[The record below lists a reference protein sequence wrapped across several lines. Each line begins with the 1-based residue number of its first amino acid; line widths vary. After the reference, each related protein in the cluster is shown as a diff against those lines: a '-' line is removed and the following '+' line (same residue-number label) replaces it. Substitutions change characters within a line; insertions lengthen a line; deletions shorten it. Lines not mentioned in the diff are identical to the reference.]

1 MNSVKQLVNSQ
12 NLTFGFIFWFSSF
25 EISLKATMKI
35 YKTTKAITNQV
46 REWFWHPESMTNT
59 NPDE

>member
-1 MNSVKQLVNSQ
+1 MNNVKELVNSQ
-12 NLTFGFIFWFSSF
+12 NLTFGFIFWFSFF

-35 YKTTKAITNQV
+35 HKTTKTITNQV
-46 REWFWHPESMTNT
+46 QEWFWLPKSMTTT